1 MLRPAAF
8 RTLLTYHIPNP
19 DDDSIWLLTYP
30 NERPSGENPEMCVYD
45 DQNNDDCNRPS
56 PGCSSSMYAVF
67 LVLRSYRSAGSF
79 SNCGQYRHSAN
90 HYRRFVYTLR
100 GKTHSALVWALAGR
114 TENVHCLC
122 ALRTIIDWKGEYYT
136 EWGTGY
142 TNTGKH
148 PCSDLSHERTI
159 LWILCK
165 TIFAHP

>member
-56 PGCSSSMYAVF
+56 LGCSSSMYAVF

-122 ALRTIIDWKGEYYT
+122 ALRTIIDWK
-136 EWGTGY
+136 WGILHRMGNRLHQHRQTSLLWLITR
-142 TNTGKH
+142 TNH
-148 PCSDLSHERTI
+148 IMDI
-159 LWILCK
+159 M
-165 TIFAHP
+165 